1 VGAGLKRGN
10 QAVAVPLHEPGKAGA
25 SAGLAPYNSAMRKL
39 SCLLLVALL
48 AACGMKG
55 DLFEKTP
62 PPPVDEPAPV
72 DTDEDK
78 GERKT
83 IPADPDPAL
92 SR

>member
-1 VGAGLKRGN
+1 MPR
-10 QAVAVPLHEPGKAGA
+10 
-25 SAGLAPYNSAMRKL
+25 L

-55 DLFEKTP
+55 ALYETP
-62 PPPVDEPAPV
+62 PPAVDEPAPA

-78 GERKT
+78 GERRA
-83 IPADPDPAL
+83 IPREPDPAL

>member
-1 VGAGLKRGN
+1 M
-10 QAVAVPLHEPGKAGA
+10 P
-25 SAGLAPYNSAMRKL
+25 KL

-55 DLFEKTP
+55 DLYETP
-62 PPPVDEPAPV
+62 PPPADDPATV

-83 IPADPDPAL
+83 IPSPPDPAQSL
-92 SR
+92 

>member
-1 VGAGLKRGN
+1 M
-10 QAVAVPLHEPGKAGA
+10 P
-25 SAGLAPYNSAMRKL
+25 KL

-55 DLFEKTP
+55 DLYEAP
-62 PPPVDEPAPV
+62 PPPVDEAAPA

-83 IPADPDPAL
+83 IPADPAPAL